1 MAAGAIRRG
10 RTVAPNQEG
19 TVWTATVSDSGAP
32 RAPSPASLAETM
44 ESELSA
50 DASVPMHGDSAPAH
64 DPTLLVAALEEI
76 AARRA
81 AIEWLLNADLLCLCT
96 V

>member
-1 MAAGAIRRG
+1 M
-10 RTVAPNQEG
+10 
-19 TVWTATVSDSGAP
+19 WTATVSDSGAP
-32 RAPSPASLAETM
+32 RAPSPAPLAETM
-44 ESELSA
+44 ESDVGA
-50 DASVPMHGDSAPAH
+50 DVSLPMHAGPAAAH

>member
-1 MAAGAIRRG
+1 M
-10 RTVAPNQEG
+10 
-19 TVWTATVSDSGAP
+19 WTATVSDSGAP

-44 ESELSA
+44 EPDVSA
-50 DASVPMHGDSAPAH
+50 DASVPMGAGPAPAH
-64 DPTLLVAALEEI
+64 DATLLVAALEEI

-81 AIEWLLNADLLCLCT
+81 AIEWLLNADLLCVCT